1 MQYNA
6 MCLLTLAYIRISRDS
21 ILNDKKEKKCC
32 VIDDT
37 YVLCVYEKRMNFF
50 LKTKIRFTKVL

>member
-37 YVLCVYEKRMNFF
+37 YMFMCVWKEDEFF
-50 LKTKIRFTKVL
+50 F